1 MTIYEDYAA
10 FTGQYKIEYG
20 EQTLVLIEVGSFWEL
35 YNCDKGL
42 GADMKTIGELLN
54 IQVSKKNKAIKDVS
68 ANNPY
73 MAGFPSHALG
83 RFLPMLINADY
94 TVVLVSQVTPPPNC
108 QRKVTQI
115 LSKGT
120 YVDSVN
126 SATSNYIMC
135 TYGVHGASLID
146 LCNGTSF
153 TYEGTNT
160 DDLYK
165 IIATFNPCEIIQIDN
180 NSLTNAKTPV
190 KTYNNVS
197 PICKIHLQTDILNAA
212 FENNSMLSIIEYL
225 DLELS
230 PNALISF
237 VTLVDFCQKHNP
249 SVVLKLKKPTPIKTS
264 DYLDMYYNT
273 IEQLDV
279 EGLNRVLNKCV
290 TAMGRR
296 YFHKRLLHP
305 FASSVL
311 INDSLDQIKSMPLEE
326 AVTHRKMLGNVYD
339 LERLFRKMELGLLLI
354 TELQNVTTSCASVV
368 QGMPLAKYI
377 DDSVDFGGGSGIA
390 ILKDKELEAITKS
403 IEQLSESI
411 VAKMDEF
418 NKDYSV
424 DYFKVEKS
432 ERDGYYMT
440 FTTKRYKELL
450 KKKDLGFEGKAI
462 TSANQV
468 KVFHPFLD
476 EISVKEERLEKEFKS
491 LQSEKYKL
499 FLENTNN
506 KFNDVYTI
514 IVDTICQLDWTSTC
528 VINNHVYK
536 YVCPKVDK
544 EGEVAKAS
552 FKGIR
557 HPIIERVN
565 DAEVYVGNDISINGN
580 GILLYG
586 LNAAGK
592 SSLMKAVGLNIIM
605 AQCGMY
611 VASSELELVPYS
623 SLFARISKS
632 DNLYAGQSTFM
643 VEMSELRKILANS
656 NANSLVLADELC
668 AGTESISAI
677 SIVSS
682 AICCLATTNTAF
694 IFATHLHELTKIPRL
709 SPHVDIFHLDVHF
722 DKAADLLVYNR
733 KLIPGQGS
741 ELYGLEVCKA
751 LNMDDTFLTIANEI
765 RNTIMK
771 SPRKTKYNSKVLVD
785 KCKICSA
792 QASEVHH
799 IVEQHT
805 ASPDGFIGVQ
815 HKNHKSN
822 LVALCNSCHDQIH
835 KKELNIEGYKWTNR
849 GLMLLQK

>member
-290 TAMGRR
+290 LQWAAVIFINA
-296 YFHKRLLHP
+296 YSIRLHHP
-305 FASSVL
+305 
-311 INDSLDQIKSMPLEE
+311 
-326 AVTHRKMLGNVYD
+326 
-339 LERLFRKMELGLLLI
+339 
-354 TELQNVTTSCASVV
+354 C
-368 QGMPLAKYI
+368 
-377 DDSVDFGGGSGIA
+377 
-390 ILKDKELEAITKS
+390 
-403 IEQLSESI
+403 
-411 VAKMDEF
+411 
-418 NKDYSV
+418 
-424 DYFKVEKS
+424 
-432 ERDGYYMT
+432 
-440 FTTKRYKELL
+440 
-450 KKKDLGFEGKAI
+450 
-462 TSANQV
+462 
-468 KVFHPFLD
+468 
-476 EISVKEERLEKEFKS
+476 
-491 LQSEKYKL
+491 
-499 FLENTNN
+499 
-506 KFNDVYTI
+506 
-514 IVDTICQLDWTSTC
+514 
-528 VINNHVYK
+528 
-536 YVCPKVDK
+536 
-544 EGEVAKAS
+544 
-552 FKGIR
+552 
-557 HPIIERVN
+557 
-565 DAEVYVGNDISINGN
+565 
-580 GILLYG
+580 
-586 LNAAGK
+586 
-592 SSLMKAVGLNIIM
+592 
-605 AQCGMY
+605 
-611 VASSELELVPYS
+611 
-623 SLFARISKS
+623 
-632 DNLYAGQSTFM
+632 
-643 VEMSELRKILANS
+643 
-656 NANSLVLADELC
+656 
-668 AGTESISAI
+668 
-677 SIVSS
+677 
-682 AICCLATTNTAF
+682 
-694 IFATHLHELTKIPRL
+694 
-709 SPHVDIFHLDVHF
+709 
-722 DKAADLLVYNR
+722 
-733 KLIPGQGS
+733 
-741 ELYGLEVCKA
+741 
-751 LNMDDTFLTIANEI
+751 
-765 RNTIMK
+765 
-771 SPRKTKYNSKVLVD
+771 
-785 KCKICSA
+785 
-792 QASEVHH
+792 
-799 IVEQHT
+799 
-805 ASPDGFIGVQ
+805 
-815 HKNHKSN
+815 
-822 LVALCNSCHDQIH
+822 
-835 KKELNIEGYKWTNR
+835 
-849 GLMLLQK
+849 